1 MGCTGC
7 VIGTT
12 KTYKM
17 TTLNIVKIG
26 GNVIDNPD
34 ALAKF
39 LGTFASIPGAK
50 ILVHGGGKIAT
61 EIGNRMGIQSV
72 YNEGRR
78 KTDQPTLD
86 LVTMVYA
93 GLINKTIVAR
103 LQSLKCN
110 AIGLSGA
117 DGNVIEASKRPVGT
131 IDYGYVGDIH
141 GSGINTRTIMS
152 LIEAGLTPVFCPITH
167 DGTGTLLNTN
177 ADTIANELAA
187 AMATINTTRL
197 SYCFERK
204 GLLADITD
212 ETSVIRQITP
222 ANHAQLIETGSVS
235 GGMIPKIEN
244 AMKAISNGVSS
255 VAIGHADDLTQ
266 LIDGTAGTQITQ

>member
-1 MGCTGC
+1 
-7 VIGTT
+7 
-12 KTYKM
+12 M

-34 ALAKF
+34 ALIKF
-39 LGTFASIPGAK
+39 LRTFASIPGSK

-61 EIGNRMGIQSV
+61 EVGNRMGIESI

-78 KTDQPTLD
+78 TTDQPTLD

-93 GLINKTIVAR
+93 GLINKTIVAK
-103 LQSLKCN
+103 LQSMRCN

-117 DGNVIEASKRPVGT
+117 DGNVIQASKRPVAS

-141 GSGINTRTIMS
+141 GTGINTKTISS
-152 LIEAGLTPVFCPITH
+152 LIEAGLTPVFCAITH
-167 DGTGTLLNTN
+167 DGNGTLLNTN

-187 AMATINTTRL
+187 AMATTTTTRL
-197 SYCFERK
+197 IYCFEKK
-204 GLLADITD
+204 GLLADIAD

-222 ANHAQLIETGSVS
+222 ANHAQLIETGTVS

-255 VAIGHADDLTQ
+255 VAIGHADDLMQ

>member
-1 MGCTGC
+1 MSA
-7 VIGTT
+7 
-12 KTYKM
+12 
-17 TTLNIVKIG
+17 LNIVKIG
-26 GNVIDNPD
+26 GNVIDNQET
-34 ALAKF
+34 LAKF
-39 LGTFASIPGAK
+39 LTTFANIHGPK

-78 KTDQPTLD
+78 ITDKPTLD

-93 GLINKTIVAR
+93 GLVNKTIVAK
-103 LQSLKCN
+103 LQSMECN

-117 DGNVIEASKRPVGT
+117 DGNVILASKRPTGT
-131 IDYGYVGDIH
+131 IDYGYVGDILT
-141 GSGINTRTIMS
+141 SSINMRTITN

-167 DGTGTLLNTN
+167 DGNGTLLNTN

-187 AMATINTTRL
+187 AMATTTTTRL
-197 SYCFERK
+197 IYCFEKK
-204 GLLADITD
+204 GLLADIAD
-212 ETSVIRQITP
+212 DTSVIRQITP
-222 ANHAQLIETGSVS
+222 ANHAQLIETGIVS
-235 GGMIPKIEN
+235 GGMIPKIDN

-255 VAIGHADDLTQ
+255 VAIGHADELMQ

>member
-1 MGCTGC
+1 MGCTGS
-7 VIGTT
+7 VIGTI
-12 KTYKM
+12 KTNKM

-34 ALAKF
+34 ALVKF
-39 LGTFASIPGAK
+39 LGTFASIPGPK

-61 EIGNRMGIQSV
+61 EVGNRMGIQSV

-78 KTDQPTLD
+78 ITDQPTLD

-93 GLINKTIVAR
+93 GLVNKNIVAR
-103 LQSLKCN
+103 LQSLGCN

-117 DGNVIEASKRPVGT
+117 DGNVIQASKRPPGT

-141 GSGINTRTIMS
+141 GTGINTRTIS
-152 LIEAGLTPVFCPITH
+152 NLVEAGLTPVFCPITH
-167 DGTGTLLNTN
+167 DGNGTLLNTN
-177 ADTIANELAA
+177 ADTIANELTA
-187 AMATINTTRL
+187 AMSTTTTTRL
-197 SYCFERK
+197 IYCFEKK

-222 ANHAQLIETGSVS
+222 ANHAQLIETDIVS

-255 VAIGHADDLTQ
+255 VTIGHANDVMQ